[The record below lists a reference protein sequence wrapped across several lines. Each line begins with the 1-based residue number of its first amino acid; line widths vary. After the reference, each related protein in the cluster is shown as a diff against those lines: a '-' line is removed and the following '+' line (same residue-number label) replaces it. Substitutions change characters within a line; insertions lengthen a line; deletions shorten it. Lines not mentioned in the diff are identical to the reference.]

1 MPNLFETPQLIANEA
16 LRRLENNLIFA
27 KLVNRQFDD
36 SFGKTNGGQPSGVT
50 INVRKPHRYVGRTG
64 QQVQPEGVQDRLVP
78 ITINTQFGVDLEYTS
93 KEEALDLW
101 NFGEQVLEPAVA
113 TIANKIDYD
122 GLQLAHLEVPNYV
135 GTPAVV
141 PTDLGTYIDAGV
153 LLTNEA
159 VPRGSMRNA
168 VLSAQMEGTLVNNL
182 KTLFNSPEKVSAQYN
197 SAEMGRA
204 VGLNFHMD
212 QNVATHTIG
221 ALGGTP
227 LVNGANQTG
236 SSLITDG
243 WTNAAAVRL
252 KRGDIITIADVKSVN
267 PMSRQST
274 GVLRQFVVTADA
286 SSDASGNMTIPI
298 FPPITP
304 SGAYQTVDSLPA
316 DDAAILTFGAVS
328 THQNKQTVQG
338 LAFHKDFITLA
349 MVDLMIPRGVHMAKR
364 ASSQKL
370 NIGIRVIQFYDGTYD
385 KMITR
390 LDVLYGW
397 KVLRPEMAV
406 RILS

>member
-1 MPNLFETPQLIANEA
+1 MANLFETPQLIANEA

-27 KLVNRQFDD
+27 KLINRQFDD

-64 QQVQPEGVQDRLVP
+64 QQVQPEGITDRLVP
-78 ITINTQFGVDLEYTS
+78 ITVNTQFGVDLEYTS

-122 GLQLAHLEVPNYV
+122 GLQAAHLEVPNYV

-153 LLTNEA
+153 LLSNEA

-168 VLSAQMEGTLVNNL
+168 VLSPQMEGTLINNL
-182 KTLFNSPEKVSAQYN
+182 KTLFNSQEKVAAQYN

-212 QNVATHTIG
+212 QNVATHTVG

-227 LVNGANQTG
+227 LVNGANQNG

-243 WTNAAAVRL
+243 WTSAAAVRL
-252 KRGDIITIADVKSVN
+252 KRGDIFTIADVYAVN

-274 GVLRQFVVTADA
+274 GALRQFVVTADA
-286 SSDASGNMTIPI
+286 SSDGSGNMTIPI
-298 FPPITP
+298 FPAITA
-304 SGAYQTVDSLPA
+304 SGAYQTVNALPA
-316 DDAAILTFGAVS
+316 DDAALLIFGHAS
-328 THQNKQTVQG
+328 SHANKQTIQG

-364 ASSQKL
+364 ASSSKL
-370 NIGIRVIQFYDGTYD
+370 NIGIRVIQYYNGDFD

>member
-1 MPNLFETPQLIANEA
+1 MPNIFETPQLIANEA

-27 KLVNRQFDD
+27 KLINRQFDD

-50 INVRKPHRYVGRTG
+50 INVRKPARYIGRTG
-64 QQVQPEGVQDRLVP
+64 QEIQPEGVADRLVP

-113 TIANKIDYD
+113 TIGNKIDFD
-122 GLQLAHLEVPNYV
+122 GLQTAHLDVPNYV

-153 LLTNEA
+153 LLSNEG

-168 VLSAQMEGTLVNNL
+168 VLSPQMEGTLINNL
-182 KTLFNSPEKVSAQYN
+182 KTLFNAQDKITQQFN

-227 LVNGANQTG
+227 LVNGASQLG

-243 WTNAAAVRL
+243 WTSAAAVRL
-252 KRGDIITIADVKSVN
+252 KRGDIITIADVKAVN

-274 GVLRQFVVTADA
+274 GALRQFVVTADA
-286 SSDASGNMTIPI
+286 SSDGSGNMTIPI
-298 FPPITP
+298 FPAITV

-316 DDAAILTFGAVS
+316 DGAAILTFGAVS
-328 THQNKQTVQG
+328 STQNKQTPQG

-364 ASSQKL
+364 ATSAKL
-370 NIGIRVIQFYDGTYD
+370 NLGIRVIQFYDGRFD